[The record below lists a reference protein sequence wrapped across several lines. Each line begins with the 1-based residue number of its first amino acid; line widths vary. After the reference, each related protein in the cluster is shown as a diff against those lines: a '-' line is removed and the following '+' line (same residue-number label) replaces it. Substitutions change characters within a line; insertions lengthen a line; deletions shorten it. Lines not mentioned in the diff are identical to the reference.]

1 MVKNK
6 VLTPVLAGVLGLSI
20 VGSGLGYY
28 FVNKDSNDGKTEGG
42 KAKLTQVADNI
53 NNTLGT
59 AEKAIK
65 GELDFAYNA
74 TATVS
79 FGEGFTEQAG
89 VSLQPISVTTVT
101 KQKGSNTAADVS
113 LTYGGNNLVSAN
125 AVYSRD
131 NKSAYVQIPELSD
144 AYLMV
149 NVDSLKD
156 KIGSEISSQGI
167 DLDSLFDSAE
177 GVDFD
182 TDALEKDLEEYKKVM
197 EDSFPKPVDGEKK
210 TGDIDGNEYSYTT
223 KEYTISGNDVKAA
236 FKAVLDKAKDDA
248 TLKDMFSKAGVAD
261 KLGMSYDEIISQ
273 YADSMDSLFE
283 SDNLDETATFNAYY
297 SGDDLAGFSLEKDG
311 EGATLYTI
319 LKDDVVSVDFSLN
332 MGSEGSASF
341 KGSANTVDGVTNG
354 KFTMKMETAA
364 DSDIDADKTS
374 ADGGL
379 SLEPTMA
386 VSPSINF
393 DTMEAEVTLKDLKE
407 EGDAFSGTI
416 RFDVNGTSDSQAVSG
431 WVELASASTADKLD
445 LSVEFGM
452 NGKQFVT
459 MAVTGNKTEAS
470 DITVPSGDK
479 IYDITNDDQMN
490 TYLAGCDSDGFVAN
504 VKKVLGDE
512 VYNMLV
518 NAEGDL
524 ESDYDDYGDY
534 DDYDDYDLSDIDM
547 SDYDLSANA

>member
-144 AYLMV
+144 AY

-156 KIGSEISSQGI
+156 KVGSELSSQGI

-177 GVDFD
+177 GADVDFD

-236 FKAVLDKAKDDA
+236 LKAVLDKAKDDA
-248 TLKDMFSKAGVAD
+248 TLKDMFSKAGVAEE
-261 KLGMSYDEIISQ
+261 LGMSYDEIISQ
-273 YADSMDSLFE
+273 YADSMDSLFA
-283 SDNLDETATFNAYY
+283 SDNLDETVKFDAYY

-319 LKDDVVSVDFSLN
+319 LKDDVVAVDFSLN

-354 KFTMKMETAA
+354 KFTMKMETAS

-479 IYDITNDDQMN
+479 IYDMTNDDQMN

-534 DDYDDYDLSDIDM
+534 DDYDDYDLSDIDL

>member
-79 FGEGFTEQAG
+79 FGEGFTEKAG

-156 KIGSEISSQGI
+156 KIGSELSSQGI

-177 GVDFD
+177 GADVIEIEGTVVEKLPNAMFQVE
-182 TDALEKDLEEYKKVM
+182 LENGHQVLAH
-197 EDSFPKPVDGEKK
+197 
-210 TGDIDGNEYSYTT
+210 
-223 KEYTISGNDVKAA
+223 ISG
-236 FKAVLDKAKDDA
+236 
-248 TLKDMFSKAGVAD
+248 
-261 KLGMSYDEIISQ
+261 KLRMNFIR
-273 YADSMDSLFE
+273 
-283 SDNLDETATFNAYY
+283 
-297 SGDDLAGFSLEKDG
+297 
-311 EGATLYTI
+311 I
-319 LKDDVVSVDFSLN
+319 L
-332 MGSEGSASF
+332 
-341 KGSANTVDGVTNG
+341 
-354 KFTMKMETAA
+354 
-364 DSDIDADKTS
+364 
-374 ADGGL
+374 
-379 SLEPTMA
+379 P
-386 VSPSINF
+386 
-393 DTMEAEVTLKDLKE
+393 
-407 EGDAFSGTI
+407 
-416 RFDVNGTSDSQAVSG
+416 
-431 WVELASASTADKLD
+431 
-445 LSVEFGM
+445 
-452 NGKQFVT
+452 
-459 MAVTGNKTEAS
+459 
-470 DITVPSGDK
+470 GDK
-479 IYDITNDDQMN
+479 VTIE
-490 TYLAGCDSDGFVAN
+490 LSP
-504 VKKVLGDE
+504 
-512 VYNMLV
+512 
-518 NAEGDL
+518 
-524 ESDYDDYGDY
+524 
-534 DDYDDYDLSDIDM
+534 YDLSKGRIIWRDK
-547 SDYDLSANA
+547 

>member
-149 NVDSLKD
+149 DSLKD
-156 KIGSEISSQGI
+156 KVGSELSSQGI

-177 GVDFD
+177 GADVDFD

-236 FKAVLDKAKDDA
+236 FKDVLDKAKDDA
-248 TLKDMFSKAGVAD
+248 TLKDMFSKSGVAEE
-261 KLGMSYDEIISQ
+261 LGMSYDDIISQ
-273 YADSMDSLFE
+273 YADSMDSLFA

-297 SGDDLAGFSLEKDG
+297 SGDDFAGFSFEKDG
-311 EGATLYTI
+311 
-319 LKDDVVSVDFSLN
+319 DVVAVDFSLN

-341 KGSANTVDGVTNG
+341 KGSTNTVDGVTNG

-479 IYDITNDDQMN
+479 IYDMTNDDQMN

-524 ESDYDDYGDY
+524 ESDYDDY
-534 DDYDDYDLSDIDM
+534 DLSDIDL

>member
-156 KIGSEISSQGI
+156 KVGSELSSQGI

-177 GVDFD
+177 GADVDFD
-182 TDALEKDLEEYKKVM
+182 TDAFEKDLEEYKKVI

-248 TLKDMFSKAGVAD
+248 TLKDMFNKAGVAD
-261 KLGMSYDEIISQ
+261 ELGMSYDEIISQ
-273 YADSMDSLFE
+273 YADSMDSLFA
-283 SDNLDETATFNAYY
+283 SDNLDETVKFDAYY
-297 SGDDLAGFSLEKDG
+297 SGDDFAGFSFEKDG

-319 LKDDVVSVDFSLN
+319 LKDDVVAVDFSLN

-354 KFTMKMETAA
+354 KFTMKMETAS
-364 DSDIDADKTS
+364 DSDIDADMTS

-393 DTMEAEVTLKDLKE
+393 DTMEAE
-407 EGDAFSGTI
+407 AFSGTI

-459 MAVTGNKTEAS
+459 MAITGNKTEAS

-479 IYDITNDDQMN
+479 IYDMTNDDQMN

>member
-79 FGEGFTEQAG
+79 FGEGFTEKAG

-156 KIGSEISSQGI
+156 KVGSELSSQGI

-177 GVDFD
+177 GADVDLIL
-182 TDALEKDLEEYKKVM
+182 TH
-197 EDSFPKPVDGEKK
+197 
-210 TGDIDGNEYSYTT
+210 
-223 KEYTISGNDVKAA
+223 
-236 FKAVLDKAKDDA
+236 
-248 TLKDMFSKAGVAD
+248 LKR
-261 KLGMSYDEIISQ
+261 IWR
-273 YADSMDSLFE
+273 
-283 SDNLDETATFNAYY
+283 
-297 SGDDLAGFSLEKDG
+297 
-311 EGATLYTI
+311 
-319 LKDDVVSVDFSLN
+319 
-332 MGSEGSASF
+332 
-341 KGSANTVDGVTNG
+341 NTRRLWRT
-354 KFTMKMETAA
+354 
-364 DSDIDADKTS
+364 
-374 ADGGL
+374 L
-379 SLEPTMA
+379 SLSLLT
-386 VSPSINF
+386 VRKRL
-393 DTMEAEVTLKDLKE
+393 VTLTE
-407 EGDAFSGTI
+407 
-416 RFDVNGTSDSQAVSG
+416 TSTAIQLRNTLSQA
-431 WVELASASTADKLD
+431 
-445 LSVEFGM
+445 M
-452 NGKQFVT
+452 
-459 MAVTGNKTEAS
+459 M
-470 DITVPSGDK
+470 
-479 IYDITNDDQMN
+479 
-490 TYLAGCDSDGFVAN
+490 
-504 VKKVLGDE
+504 
-512 VYNMLV
+512 
-518 NAEGDL
+518 
-524 ESDYDDYGDY
+524 
-534 DDYDDYDLSDIDM
+534 
-547 SDYDLSANA
+547 

>member
-156 KIGSEISSQGI
+156 KVGSELSSQGI

-177 GVDFD
+177 GADVDFD
-182 TDALEKDLEEYKKVM
+182 TDALEKVM

-248 TLKDMFSKAGVAD
+248 TLKDMFSKSGVAEE
-261 KLGMSYDEIISQ
+261 LGMSYDDIISQ
-273 YADSMDSLFE
+273 YADSMDSLFA

-297 SGDDLAGFSLEKDG
+297 SGDDFAGFSFEKDG

-319 LKDDVVSVDFSLN
+319 LKDDVVAVDFSLN

-341 KGSANTVDGVTNG
+341 KGSTNTVDGVTNG

-479 IYDITNDDQMN
+479 IYDMTNDDQMN

-534 DDYDDYDLSDIDM
+534 DDYDDYDLSDIDL

>member
-125 AVYSRD
+125 AIYSRD

-156 KIGSEISSQGI
+156 KIGSELSSQGV

-177 GVDFD
+177 GADVDFD

-236 FKAVLDKAKDDA
+236 LDKAKDDA
-248 TLKDMFSKAGVAD
+248 TLKDMFNKAGVAD
-261 KLGMSYDEIISQ
+261 ELGMSYDEIISQ
-273 YADSMDSLFE
+273 YADSMDSLFA
-283 SDNLDETATFNAYY
+283 SDNLDETVKFDAYY
-297 SGDDLAGFSLEKDG
+297 SGDDLAGFSFEKDG

-319 LKDDVVSVDFSLN
+319 LKDDVVAVDFSLD

-364 DSDIDADKTS
+364 DSDIDADMTS

-534 DDYDDYDLSDIDM
+534 DDYDDYDLSDIDL

>member
-156 KIGSEISSQGI
+156 KVGSELSSQGI

-177 GVDFD
+177 GADVDFD

-197 EDSFPKPVDGEKK
+197 EDSFPKPVD
-210 TGDIDGNEYSYTT
+210 GDIDGNEYSYTT

-248 TLKDMFSKAGVAD
+248 TLKDMFNKAGVAD
-261 KLGMSYDEIISQ
+261 ELGMSYDEIISQ
-273 YADSMDSLFE
+273 YADSMDSLFA
-283 SDNLDETATFNAYY
+283 SDNLDETVKFDAYY
-297 SGDDLAGFSLEKDG
+297 SGDDLAGFSFEKDG

-319 LKDDVVSVDFSLN
+319 LKDDVVAVDFSLD

-364 DSDIDADKTS
+364 DSDIDADMTS

-534 DDYDDYDLSDIDM
+534 DDYDDYDISDIDL

>member
-1 MVKNK
+1 M
-6 VLTPVLAGVLGLSI
+6 
-20 VGSGLGYY
+20 
-28 FVNKDSNDGKTEGG
+28 
-42 KAKLTQVADNI
+42 
-53 NNTLGT
+53 
-59 AEKAIK
+59 
-65 GELDFAYNA
+65 
-74 TATVS
+74 
-79 FGEGFTEQAG
+79 
-89 VSLQPISVTTVT
+89 TTVT

-156 KIGSEISSQGI
+156 KVGSELSSQGV

-177 GVDFD
+177 GADVDFD
-182 TDALEKDLEEYKKVM
+182 TDALEKDLEEYKKVI

-261 KLGMSYDEIISQ
+261 ELGMSYDEIISQ
-273 YADSMDSLFE
+273 YADSMDSLFA
-283 SDNLDETATFNAYY
+283 SDNLDETATFSAYY
-297 SGDDLAGFSLEKDG
+297 SGDDLAGFSFEKDG

-319 LKDDVVSVDFSLN
+319 LKDDVVAVDFSLN
-332 MGSEGSASF
+332 MSDEGSASF

-354 KFTMKMETAA
+354 KFTMKMETAS

-386 VSPSINF
+386 ASPSINF

-479 IYDITNDDQMN
+479 IYDMTNDDQMN

-524 ESDYDDYGDY
+524 ESDYDDY
-534 DDYDDYDLSDIDM
+534 DDYDLSDIDM

>member
-156 KIGSEISSQGI
+156 KVGSELSSQGI

-177 GVDFD
+177 GADVDFD
-182 TDALEKDLEEYKKVM
+182 TDAFEKDLEEYKKVI

-273 YADSMDSLFE
+273 YADSMDSLFA

-297 SGDDLAGFSLEKDG
+297 SGDDFAGFSLEKDG

-319 LKDDVVSVDFSLN
+319 LKDDVVAVDFSLN
-332 MGSEGSASF
+332 MGSEG

-354 KFTMKMETAA
+354 KFTMKMETAS

-479 IYDITNDDQMN
+479 IYDMTNDDQMN

-534 DDYDDYDLSDIDM
+534 DDYDDYDLSDIDL

>member
-156 KIGSEISSQGI
+156 KVGSELSSQGI

-177 GVDFD
+177 GADVDFD

-248 TLKDMFSKAGVAD
+248 TLKDMFSKAGVAEE
-261 KLGMSYDEIISQ
+261 LGMSYDEIISQ

-297 SGDDLAGFSLEKDG
+297 SGDDFAGFSLEKD
-311 EGATLYTI
+311 
-319 LKDDVVSVDFSLN
+319 DVVAVDFSLN

-364 DSDIDADKTS
+364 DSDIDADMTS

-459 MAVTGNKTEAS
+459 MSVTGNKTEAS

-479 IYDITNDDQMN
+479 IYDMTNDDQMN

-534 DDYDDYDLSDIDM
+534 DDYDDYDLSDIDL